1 MCFKYTKFELG
12 ISANAVRVSIFV
24 SDNSVVKILLLVNN
38 GAILFSKNDT
48 DAVKCTF

>member
-24 SDNSVVKILLLVNN
+24 SDNSVVKIPLLLNN
-38 GAILFSKNDT
+38 GALFYSPKMIWMQ
-48 DAVKCTF
+48 